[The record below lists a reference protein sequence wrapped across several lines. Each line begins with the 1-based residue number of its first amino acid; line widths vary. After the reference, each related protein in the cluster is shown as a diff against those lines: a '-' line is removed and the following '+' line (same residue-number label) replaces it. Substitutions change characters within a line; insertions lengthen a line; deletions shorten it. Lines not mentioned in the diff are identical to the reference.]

1 VKYSCAF
8 IHPVT
13 GECKTVVTDVSDDE
27 LELARLADDVE
38 LYQQAFALARA
49 YRGEA
54 AGFAHVARPRRLS

>member
-13 GECKTVVTDVSDDE
+13 REERVVLVELSDDE

-54 AGFAHVARPRRLS
+54 AGFAHVARPRKLL